1 MTLPLFNGNLEQFGD
16 ATALKCD
23 SSSMTYQQLQSA
35 VAERAGVWRKNIA
48 CDRPLIL
55 LKMANSIDSVVN
67 YLTCLQAQLPAILLN
82 TQARDEVVRDAERQ
96 FQPHLSVC
104 EGQVTALSGQ
114 APQIADELA
123 LMLPTSGST
132 GSKKYVALSYTNIQA
147 NTRSIL
153 SYLPI
158 EPSDVTLG
166 SLPLSYS
173 YGLSVLHTHL
183 AVGACVRLTNHTVMD
198 KGFWRI
204 LEDETISSLNGVPS
218 WYEMLLRLRF
228 DLKRSLPALRY
239 LTQAGGKLSES
250 MVVRLAEYAKRQDKQ
265 LYIMYGQTEA
275 TARIAYLAPEK
286 AISKPSSIGQPI
298 NGGRI
303 RLFDAHEKEVTQ
315 PGESGELVY
324 QGDNVMLG
332 YVTSTDDL
340 QAFNGSTEL
349 KTGDI
354 GYYDDEGDFYIT
366 GRIKRII
373 KLFGERCSLDEVEQQ
388 LNSLALDV
396 RCVGIDNKIAV
407 CTCSDDE
414 HAIRQSAQEIL
425 NVPPAAVL
433 VHRCKQWPLL
443 ENGKID
449 YRMLEREV
457 FSPSD
462 DAE

>member
-1 MTLPLFNGNLEQFGD
+1 MTYAFISGTLEQFGER
-16 ATALKCD
+16 TALISD
-23 SSSMTYQQLQSA
+23 TRSMTYLQLQA
-35 VAERAGVWRKNIA
+35 KVTERARIWRQHSG
-48 CDRPLIL
+48 CDRPLVLMKIT
-55 LKMANSIDSVVN
+55 NTIESVVN
-67 YLTCLQAQLPAILLN
+67 YIVCLQARFPCVLLN
-82 TQARDEVVRDAERQ
+82 GDARAKVIEDTIRQ
-96 FQPHLSVC
+96 FEPNLYVSEEQSESLSC
-104 EGQVTALSGQ
+104 KTIILAE
-114 APQIADELA
+114 ELA

-132 GSKKYVALSYTNIQA
+132 GGQKYVALSYKNLHA
-147 NTRSIL
+147 NTQSIL

-158 EPSDVTLG
+158 EQSDITLG
-166 SLPLSYS
+166 SLPFSYS

-183 AVGACVRLTNHTVMD
+183 AVGACIRLTDQTVMD
-198 KGFWRI
+198 KGFWQV
-204 LEDETISSLNGVPS
+204 LENESISSINGVPS
-218 WYEMLLRLRF
+218 WYEMLLRLRL
-228 DLKRSLPALRY
+228 DKKPLPALRY

-250 MVVRLAEYAKRQDKQ
+250 MVVRLANYAEQHDKQ

-286 AISKPSSIGQPI
+286 VLVKPRSIGQPI
-298 NGGRI
+298 SGGKL
-303 RLFDAHEKEVTQ
+303 RLIDVNQKVVTS
-315 PGESGELVY
+315 PGECGELIY
-324 QGDNVMLG
+324 QGNNVMLG
-332 YVTSTDDL
+332 YVTSAKDM
-340 QAFNGSTEL
+340 QAFNRIQEL

-354 GYYDDEGDFYIT
+354 GYFDQDGDFYIT
-366 GRIKRII
+366 GRIKRMI
-373 KLFGERCSLDEVEQQ
+373 KLFGERCSLDDAEQQ
-388 LNSLALDV
+388 LNSLTFDV

-414 HAIRQSAQEIL
+414 QAIRQSTQQIL